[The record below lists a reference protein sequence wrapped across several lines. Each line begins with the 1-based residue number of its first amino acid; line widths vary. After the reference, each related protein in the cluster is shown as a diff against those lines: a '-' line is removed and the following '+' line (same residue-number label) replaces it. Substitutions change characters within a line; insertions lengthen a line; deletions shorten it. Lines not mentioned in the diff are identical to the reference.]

1 MTQVGGF
8 IAPRPVVVPSMALHW
23 QVLSYAAVAVFAI
36 LVYEAI
42 RAVVKARLKRRF
54 RRDLQRFL
62 STRDLYSQ
70 SFKFTNKDVVRQLLV
85 TDPEVERKVL
95 EYAEREGED
104 LATVRERVDGYID
117 EIVPE
122 FNILSYFKVGYTVA
136 RAFIHSLYDPV
147 VDRERRRLLD
157 TLPPDASPVYVMNH
171 RSNVDFVLLSYVLAG
186 KVSISYAVGEWARVW
201 PLERL
206 FKSFGSYFV
215 RRGHKED
222 LYHKV
227 LERYVQ
233 LLSKHGVVQAVFPE
247 GGLTRDGML
256 LPPKLGLVS
265 WLSRVELEDDFDRKL
280 VFVPVGVNYDWVIED
295 KNLVKEARG
304 ERRDSGSWK
313 KAYVVLVGPFVSL
326 GLLVV
331 NGTRFIL
338 GRLKLHGYA
347 SLSFGEPLVL
357 RDWLATHGVKPDRL
371 DKETLAANMQAVGDT
386 LMRRIGAAVPA
397 TPVPLVATTILLH
410 PQERYPFREL
420 VRMTGA
426 TASSLRGRG
435 VPLVVGE
442 GFRKFRRAL
451 ACLAEEEEIRRSQD
465 RPTELD
471 DVTRDLVEQEETE
484 ALVRY
489 GTEILVRNK
498 ILRRQGSAYSVRP
511 EAEDRLR
518 YYANSL
524 AHHLGREW
532 PIREVALKSD
542 TAADIP
548 TPAREN
554 PT

>member
-1 MTQVGGF
+1 
-8 IAPRPVVVPSMALHW
+8 MALHW
-23 QVLSYAAVAVFAI
+23 QVLSYAAVAIIAI

-42 RAVVKARLKRRF
+42 RAAVKARLKRRF

-104 LATVRERVDGYID
+104 LATVRDKADGYID

-147 VDRERRRLLD
+147 VDRQRRRLLD

-247 GGLTRDGML
+247 GGLTRDGRL
-256 LPPKLGLVS
+256 LPPKLGLVT
-265 WLSRVELEDDFDRKL
+265 WLSRVELEPDFDRKL

-295 KNLVKEARG
+295 KNLVKEAQG
-304 ERRDSGSWK
+304 VRRNTGIWK

-331 NGTRFIL
+331 NATRFLL

-357 RDWLATHGVKPDRL
+357 RDWLEAKGVAPDRL
-371 DKETLAANMQAVGDT
+371 DQETLGAHMETLGDA
-386 LMRRIGAAVPA
+386 LMERIGAAVPA
-397 TPVPLVATTILLH
+397 TPVPFVAATILLH
-410 PQERYPFREL
+410 PQERYPFRQL
-420 VRMTGA
+420 VQQTGTTVA
-426 TASSLRGRG
+426 TLREHG

-442 GFRKFRRAL
+442 AFRKFRRDL
-451 ACLAEEEEIRRSQD
+451 AGLAEEEERLKTKD
-465 RPTELD
+465 RPSELD
-471 DVTRDLVEQEETE
+471 DVTRGLVHQEETE

-498 ILRRQGSAYSVRP
+498 ILRRDGTDYIVRP
-511 EAEDRLR
+511 EAEARLR

-524 AHHLGREW
+524 GHHLDKAW
-532 PIREVALKSD
+532 PIRMGPDGSGMAVGA
-542 TAADIP
+542 P
-548 TPAREN
+548 TPREE
-554 PT
+554 TLA